1 MPSFVRP
8 AFLVV
13 LLLLCA
19 ALAGCGRASAQGAAP
34 DPLADAFAA
43 AGAGDTARAVEML
56 RAARDAVADGSRER
70 RDLTLA
76 LGGLLVDEERD
87 GEAAPLLRDL
97 EAGALAPYARLLFV
111 KAVAR
116 GHLAADYDA
125 AAARAAE
132 LARDPALP
140 GPVRERA
147 QFHAVKLAEL
157 RHDDAAVLA
166 QGREYLARWA
176 EDEGRDEVTWLAANA
191 AERLHDDATAAAW
204 FGTLWH
210 DRPGNPWGR
219 PAKLRLAELVAA
231 RRARAWTPAPAA
243 RRAFIERLQRVGLHE
258 DALAE
263 TALYRR
269 ATGAAGRAA
278 AAHLEAESLLALRR
292 NADCVR
298 TVQEA
303 RRLAPRAADTAEAA
317 LLAIRALRR
326 DERSADVR
334 EWVAW
339 LQKTHPGTEEA
350 RQAEYDLGVH
360 LVNANRLDEG
370 ASILERV
377 AAGGGKLAPDALWKV
392 AWAYRAGAHDDRAAD
407 ALARLLARFPTSAYR
422 KSATYWSGRL
432 AEAGDAARAKTFFA
446 SVVREFPLD
455 YYGQEAARRLAALG
469 EPPARTGQATALPA
483 LEPLPLLAKSRP
495 DPLLDRALAL
505 QRVGLYAFAADAVA
519 ALPPARRT
527 RSTWFALASLHAS
540 AGEIEAAQSILAREF
555 GEFARAGSSDP
566 ALVPPEFWRVRFPFP
581 LRSLVERTVR
591 SASQGGASPAPT
603 GAGAGASGAGGGASG
618 VDAALVAALIR
629 SESNFAA
636 HAVSGAGA
644 IGLMQLMPADAA
656 ALGRKRGLPPP
667 TREDLFDPAT
677 NVLYGTAMIGERLAD
692 FGGDPVPA
700 ICSYNA
706 GLGPVRQWW
715 AARPPNQPR
724 DEFIE
729 TIPYQETRLYVK
741 QVLADAENYRRVY
754 GTN

>member
-1 MPSFVRP
+1 MCATGAARRAARP
-8 AFLVV
+8 LLLFV
-13 LLLLCA
+13 LLLLGA
-19 ALAGCGRASAQGAAP
+19 ALVACGRASAQDSAS

-43 AGAGDTARAVEML
+43 ANAGDTARAIEML
-56 RAARDAVADGSRER
+56 RSARDAGNRDADAADGRWS
-70 RDLTLA
+70 DLTLA
-76 LGGLLVDEERD
+76 LGGLLVEEERD
-87 GEAAPLLRDL
+87 GEAAPLLRDFA
-97 EAGALAPYARLLFV
+97 AGPRLAPYARLLFV

-132 LARDPALP
+132 LVRDASVPDA
-140 GPVRERA
+140 VRERA
-147 QFHAVKLAEL
+147 AFHAVKLAEL
-157 RHDDAAVLA
+157 RRDDAALLA
-166 QGREYLARWA
+166 RGREVLARWP
-176 EDEGRDEVTWLAANA
+176 EVEGRDEVTWLVAGA
-191 AERLHDDATAAAW
+191 AERPHADAAAGALY
-204 FGTLWH
+204 GTLWH

-219 PAKLRLAELVAA
+219 PSKAKLNELVAA
-231 RRARAWTPAPAA
+231 KRVRAWAPTPAQ

-263 TALYRR
+263 VASYRR

-303 RRLAPRAADTAEAA
+303 RRLAPRAADTAQAA

-326 DERSADVR
+326 DDRSADVR

-360 LVNANRLDEG
+360 LVNATRLDEG
-370 ASILERV
+370 TTVLERV
-377 AAGGGKLAPDALWKV
+377 AAAGGKLAPDALWKL
-392 AWAYRAGAHDDRAAD
+392 AWAYRAGGHDERAAD
-407 ALARLLARFPTSAYR
+407 ALARLLARFPSSAYR

-432 AEAGDAARAKTFFA
+432 AEAADAARAKTFFA
-446 SVVREFPLD
+446 SVVREYPHD

-469 EPPARTGQATALPA
+469 AAPARTGQGAALPA
-483 LEPLPLLAKSRP
+483 LEPLSVLARTRP
-495 DPLLDRALAL
+495 DPQLGRALAL
-505 QRVGLYAFAADAVA
+505 QRVGLYSFAADAIA
-519 ALPPARRT
+519 ALPPAKRT
-527 RSTWFALASLHAS
+527 RSTWFALASLHAA
-540 AGEIEAAQSILAREF
+540 AGEIEDAQSILAREF

-581 LRSLVERTVR
+581 FRSLVERTVR
-591 SASQGGASPAPT
+591 SAS
-603 GAGAGASGAGGGASG
+603 GAGRGAPGI
-618 VDAALVAALIR
+618 DAALVAALIR
-629 SESNFAA
+629 SESNFDA

-656 ALGRKRGLPPP
+656 ALGRKRGVPPP

-729 TIPYQETRLYVK
+729 SIPYQETRLYVK

-754 GTN
+754 GP